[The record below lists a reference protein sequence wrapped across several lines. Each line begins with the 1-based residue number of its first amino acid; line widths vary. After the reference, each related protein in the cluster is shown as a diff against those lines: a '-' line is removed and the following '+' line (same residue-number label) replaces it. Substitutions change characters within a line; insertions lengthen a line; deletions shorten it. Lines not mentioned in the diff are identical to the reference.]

1 VGLLEK
7 MHTCIEQKYVNALNS
22 NTAKYPRIQEE
33 IVLETEY
40 SCKNISYNCS

>member
-1 VGLLEK
+1 
-7 MHTCIEQKYVNALNS
+7 MHTRIGQKCVNALNS

-40 SCKNISYNCS
+40 SCKNLSYNCT